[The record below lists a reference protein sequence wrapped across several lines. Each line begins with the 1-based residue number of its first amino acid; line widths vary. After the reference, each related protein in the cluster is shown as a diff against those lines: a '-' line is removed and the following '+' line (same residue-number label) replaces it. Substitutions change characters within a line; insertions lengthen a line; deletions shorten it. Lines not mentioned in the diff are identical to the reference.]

1 MISRHLD
8 FFVSSLSDI
17 DRIVV
22 AEEIICDMGPVGSRD
37 SILFTRNEDK

>member
-17 DRIVV
+17 DRKIV
-22 AEEIICDMGPVGSRD
+22 AEERICGTGPVGSKD
-37 SILFTRNEDK
+37 SIWFTRNEDK